1 MLAFVAL
8 AIAVASL
15 LVAIVQTALARR
27 QTALATAQTALT
39 EEQHRLA
46 LAEFERR
53 PDFEIELALGDPR
66 TVTSVIGGGINVQL
80 KTTPI
85 EVPVGGETDVL
96 LLVTVSNTGRRAAE
110 WVHIFVHVPLWVI
123 DPGWQPDPLGEDH
136 VHQRASRYELSRRS
150 QMPFPSATR
159 SRSWITLRV
168 GDDAGP
174 SLPVE
179 VTVHADELPADVE
192 SRTARRE
199 WPIELAANPGP

>member
-1 MLAFVAL
+1 M
-8 AIAVASL
+8 
-15 LVAIVQTALARR
+15 
-27 QTALATAQTALT
+27 
-39 EEQHRLA
+39 
-46 LAEFERR
+46 
-53 PDFEIELALGDPR
+53 
-66 TVTSVIGGGINVQL
+66 QL

-110 WVHIFVHVPLWVI
+110 WVRVIVPALWVI
-123 DPGWQPDPLGEDH
+123 DPGWQPHPVGEDH

-150 QMPFPSATR
+150 PMPFPSATR

-179 VTVHADELPADVE
+179 VTVHADELSTDVE